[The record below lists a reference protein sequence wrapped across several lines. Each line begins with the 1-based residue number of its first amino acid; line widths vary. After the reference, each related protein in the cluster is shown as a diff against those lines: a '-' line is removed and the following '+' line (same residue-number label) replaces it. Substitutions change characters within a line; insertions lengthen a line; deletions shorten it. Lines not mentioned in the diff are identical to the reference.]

1 MEKDEMMRFM
11 QEMGQR
17 EKQDKLERYRRLN
30 QFVREGQ
37 ILFAGS
43 SLMEQFP
50 VNELLMDLEVPL
62 TVYNRGVG
70 GFTTQEFAAALD
82 VCVFQLK
89 PRHIFLNIGTNDL
102 NGPDYELSGL
112 IQRYEGILREIK
124 EKLPQASLTLL
135 AYYPVNPQVGMK
147 NPWGAE
153 VFQHRTNARI
163 LEANRAV
170 KELAE
175 RMGAAYLDGN
185 AGITDEGGDLKA
197 EYTVE
202 GMHIYG
208 DGYFQVLQALLPVL
222 RGLEK

>member
-1 MEKDEMMRFM
+1 MEKDEMMRFI
-11 QEMGQR
+11 QEMSQR
-17 EKQDKLERYRRLN
+17 DKQDKLERYRRLN
-30 QFVREGQ
+30 RFVREGQ

-82 VCVFQLK
+82 VCVFPLK

-112 IQRYEGILREIK
+112 IQRYEGILREIR
-124 EKLPQASLTLL
+124 EKLPRTGLTLL

-153 VFQHRTNARI
+153 VFQYRTNARI
-163 LEANRAV
+163 AEANRAV

-175 RMGAAYLDGN
+175 RMGAAYLDVN
-185 AGITDEGGDLKA
+185 AGITDGDGDLKA

-208 DGYFQVLQALLPVL
+208 DGYFQVLQALLPAL
-222 RGLEK
+222 RGLEE

>member
-11 QEMGQR
+11 QEMSQR
-17 EKQDKLERYRRLN
+17 DKQDKLERYRRLN
-30 QFVREGQ
+30 RFVREGQ

-82 VCVFQLK
+82 VCVFPLK

-112 IQRYEGILREIK
+112 IQRYEGILREIR
-124 EKLPQASLTLL
+124 EKLPRAGLTLL

-153 VFQHRTNARI
+153 VFQYRTNARI
-163 LEANRAV
+163 AEANRAV

-175 RMGAAYLDGN
+175 RMGAAYLDVN
-185 AGITDEGGDLKA
+185 AGITDGDGNLKA

-208 DGYFQVLQALLPVL
+208 DGYFQVLQALLPAL
-222 RGLEK
+222 RGLEE